1 MLPADGVPLAA
12 SAADSVATSTLAS
25 QSCGTTRHCPIWLTC
40 RLDPG
45 RSTTAAVPAAMAL
58 ALALKS
64 EMPADAKSA
73 RVICETFGV
82 APDPLSSTVLS
93 LALVAPASHALA
105 TLSDVEWV
113 EPWRGFGVVVEC

>member
-1 MLPADGVPLAA
+1 
-12 SAADSVATSTLAS
+12 
-25 QSCGTTRHCPIWLTC
+25 
-40 RLDPG
+40 
-45 RSTTAAVPAAMAL
+45 MAL

-93 LALVAPASHALA
+93 LALVAPASLA